1 MMNTLIPLVPE
12 VKEMTHR
19 VPGSPGTKTLHK
31 VDQAARCLSCKG
43 PFGHPLTRSYV
54 GFAVSFR

>member
-19 VPGSPGTKTLHK
+19 VPGSPGTKRYIKSTKRRGVCPAK
-31 VDQAARCLSCKG
+31 V
-43 PFGHPLTRSYV
+43 RS
-54 GFAVSFR
+54 AIL